1 MGTKGQL
8 IVSCIMCCERNDP
21 RQRKGDICMKKK
33 IVNSYTQHI
42 GPPFRKLNTASET
55 GEKHGE
61 KHSR

>member
-1 MGTKGQL
+1 
-8 IVSCIMCCERNDP
+8 
-21 RQRKGDICMKKK
+21 MKKK